1 MSLQFHRYKALKNRV
16 LYPLRNPRPKGIP
29 TVYQQAEE
37 IGGTF
42 TRITKGLP
50 EDSVANFSPS
60 LIKHRGSTLVAWR
73 SQPQHFCFRHDH
85 KYFYYKSEPTSIY
98 VGQMF
103 NDEEI
108 VNVKKL
114 WNKPHRLSQE
124 DPRLFIA
131 PDDTL
136 HCQFVTSS
144 YASLWDTS
152 KHKMVNQ
159 PKVCV
164 GGVNIKGELE
174 DTVFPAIGDNLE
186 EGKPEKNWCFFSEGE
201 NLRLLYS
208 TIPIVIKQPGKADT
222 VIDSAPIQE
231 LTGGQPTFNS
241 TAPILVDDEWMV
253 FFHWK
258 YMVQQL
264 DRRPYLLYSL
274 GAYTLDKDFTKVL
287 RVSTEP
293 LFTGSV
299 NDELITWTDCVGN
312 DISNQPACI
321 LPFGCY
327 EEDGELVMS
336 LGVNDSFMGIFR
348 CDMANI
354 FGLLRM
360 V

>member
-1 MSLQFHRYKALKNRV
+1 MTIQFHRYKALKNRV
-16 LYPLRNPRPKGIP
+16 LHPIRYPQGKGIP

-60 LIKHRGSTLVAWR
+60 LLKHRDSTLIAWR

-85 KYFYYKSEPTSIY
+85 KYFYYNSEPTEIY

-103 NDEEI
+103 NDDEV
-108 VNVKKL
+108 VNIKKL

-131 PDDTL
+131 PDDVL
-136 HCQFVTSS
+136 HCQFITSS
-144 YASLWDTS
+144 YASKWDTS
-152 KHKMVNQ
+152 KHRMINQ

-164 GGVNIKGELE
+164 GSVDITGELK
-174 DTVFPAIGDNLE
+174 DTVFPDIGDNLV
-186 EGKPEKNWCFFSEGE
+186 EGKPEKNWCFFSQDDQ
-201 NLRLLYS
+201 LKLLYS
-208 TIPIVIKQPGKADT
+208 TVPIVIKEPGKKDT
-222 VIDSAPIQE
+222 IIDPTPIKD
-231 LTGGQPTFNS
+231 LTGNFPTFNS
-241 TAPILVDDEWMV
+241 TAPIPIDDEWLV

-258 YMVQQL
+258 YMVHQL
-264 DRRPYLLYSL
+264 DRRPYLMYSL
-274 GAYTLDKDFTKVL
+274 GAYTLDKELTQVT
-287 RVSTEP
+287 RVSTEA

-321 LPFGCY
+321 LPFGCFI
-327 EEDGELVMS
+327 EDGELVMS
-336 LGVNDSFMGIFR
+336 LGVNDCFMGIFR
-348 CDMANI
+348 SDMANI
-354 FGLLRM
+354 LGLM
-360 V
+360 KTV